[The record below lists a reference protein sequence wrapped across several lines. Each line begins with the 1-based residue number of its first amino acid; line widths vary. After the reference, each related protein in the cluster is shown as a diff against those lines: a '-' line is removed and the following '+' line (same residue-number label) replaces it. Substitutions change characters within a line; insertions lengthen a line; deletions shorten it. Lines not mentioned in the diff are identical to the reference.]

1 MSRRITKL
9 FNIDIKSVNEADRQ
23 ITFCFSD
30 DGEDRMGEV
39 VDQASWDVKN
49 YMNNPLILWGHDP
62 SEPENVL
69 GQGISINLNQGGKS
83 YITAQFD
90 DVDTNP
96 KADMVFR
103 QLLKR
108 TLRCVSAGFINHT
121 FETDNDTPVLKD
133 NELLEVSIVP
143 IPANP
148 RAMALALEAGDISQ
162 KDAKWLLASMKKEA
176 EFIEHKL
183 KDQEHNTEKKSMTE
197 EQATALMEAVTKLG
211 ETVAANQAAVDEKLA
226 ELTAKVTPPEETEE
240 EKTAREAKEAEDKAE
255 AEKKTADEQAAKEA
269 ADKEA
274 ADKAEADKKAAEE
287 AAAGQVDD
295 DTEVTPEMQ
304 AEIDKTLEE
313 QVAAEAETVHSATS
327 EE

>member
-49 YMNNPLILWGHDP
+49 YENNPLILWGHDP

-69 GQGISINLNQGGKS
+69 GQGIGLDLNNGGKS

-90 DVDTNP
+90 DAETNP

-103 QLLKR
+103 QLIKR

-148 RAMALALEAGDISQ
+148 RAMALAFEAGDISK
-162 KDAKWLLASMKKEA
+162 KDANWLLTSMKKEA
-176 EFIEHKL
+176 EFIEHRL
-183 KDQEHNTEKKSMTE
+183 KEKESKTEKKSMTE

-226 ELTAKVTPPEETEE
+226 DLTAKVTPPEETEA
-240 EKTAREAKEAEDKAE
+240 EKAAREAKEAEDKAA
-255 AEKKTADEQAAKEA
+255 AEKKAEEEKAAKEA

-287 AAAGQVDD
+287 LAAGQIDENA
-295 DTEVTPEMQ
+295 EVTPEMQ
-304 AEIDKTLEE
+304 AEIDASLEA
-313 QVAAEAETVHSATS
+313 QVAAEAVHSATS